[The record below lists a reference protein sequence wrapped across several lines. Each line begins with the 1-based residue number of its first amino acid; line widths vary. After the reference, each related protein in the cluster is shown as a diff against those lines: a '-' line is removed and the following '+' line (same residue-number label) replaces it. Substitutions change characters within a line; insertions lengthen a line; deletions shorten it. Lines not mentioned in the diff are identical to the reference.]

1 MTGDVPGVLN
11 KTANS
16 TFGYRMEGRVS
27 AQATG
32 TYRERPSAGP
42 LQEHFK
48 CTWVHQLPAGAP
60 GRIEIVP
67 DGCIDLEW
75 IAGSLRIAGP
85 DRVSRTEILPLGATV
100 IGFRFSAGSAAAWL
114 GLPASDLLDSRI
126 PLEEL
131 WGIEARQLAQAVNA
145 ASDVA
150 ARVHALENALLRRA
164 PSISLR
170 HGDMRAAYRLIAGG
184 APPGKP
190 LVRWL
195 AQELDMSER
204 TLRRRF
210 DEAFGYGPKTLD
222 RILRFQRF
230 LELARCDGD
239 ASAAGLAAAAGYADQ
254 AHLARESRRLTAT
267 TPRQIV
273 EALVDS

>member
-16 TFGYRMEGRVS
+16 TFGYRMEVRVS

-32 TYRERPSAGP
+32 TYRERPSTGP
-42 LQEHFK
+42 LQDHFK
-48 CTWVHQLPAGAP
+48 CTWVHRLPAGAP

-67 DGCIDLEW
+67 GGCIDLEW

-85 DRVSRTEILPLGATV
+85 DRVSRTETLPPGATV
-100 IGFRFSAGSAAAWL
+100 IGFRFSAGGAAAWL
-114 GLPASDLLDSRI
+114 GLPASDLVDSRI

-145 ASDVA
+145 ASGVA

-170 HGDMRAAYRLIAGG
+170 HHDMRAAYQLIEAG

-195 AQELDMSER
+195 AHELDMSER

-230 LELARCDGD
+230 LELARGGRD

-254 AHLARESRRLTAT
+254 AHLT
-267 TPRQIV
+267 
-273 EALVDS
+273 